1 MQFTA
6 RAGEALAESL
16 NLSTTMQ
23 RVLELIVPAMAD
35 WAVIDLFD
43 EQGRVRID
51 AMVHADPAMAPLA
64 ARLIGA
70 STARPEFAEMIAT
83 ALRAPHTQVNARLE
97 PAVLAAMVLPEY
109 REAILA
115 LDGRSSIIV
124 PLRSGG
130 RSLGALVAYW
140 SSSPRTFGEED
151 VPLFEEIARRAAVA
165 IENAQLYESE
175 RHVANAFQR
184 AALPISLPDVTGI
197 RFDAVYVAA
206 RNEAQIG
213 GELQRSA
220 AQALIATLLLIF
232 GYIAVRFH
240 TWRLSLG
247 AILAVLH
254 DPILVLGTFSLTR
267 TTFDLTV
274 VAAMLAVIGYSLN
287 DTVVVFD
294 RIRER
299 FHTGRR
305 LDPVAVL
312 DQSINQTLSRTI
324 MTKVVTLIVVVALYA
339 LGGAVLRGFSE
350 ALIIGILAGTYSS
363 IYISSAVALDCGLK
377 AEHLLASAV
386 KKPLDDMP

>member
-1 MQFTA
+1 MEFFHHATSFPFMST
-6 RAGEALAESL
+6 RRLWYG
-16 NLSTTMQ
+16 LSI
-23 RVLELIVPAMAD
+23 VLIVISLVSLATRGLDLGVDFTGGVTVQATFPAAANRD
-35 WAVIDLFD
+35 AVITALS
-43 EQGRVRID
+43 G
-51 AMVHADPAMAPLA
+51 AGYADP
-64 ARLIGA
+64 
-70 STARPEFAEMIAT
+70 
-83 ALRAPHTQVNARLE
+83 QVT
-97 PAVLAAMVLPEY
+97 
-109 REAILA
+109 I
-115 LDGRSSIIV
+115 
-124 PLRSGG
+124 
-130 RSLGALVAYW
+130 
-140 SSSPRTFGEED
+140 FGTSR
-151 VPLFEEIARRAAVA
+151 EIAIRLPPTKQSTEQVRSK
-165 IENAQLYESE
+165 IEQILRGVDAGAQIQQVE
-175 RHVANAFQR
+175 VVG
-184 AALPISLPDVTGI
+184 P
-197 RFDAVYVAA
+197 
-206 RNEAQIG
+206 QIG

-220 AQALIATLLLIF
+220 AQALFATLLLIF

-274 VAAMLAVIGYSLN
+274 VAGMLAVIGYSLN

-305 LDPVAVL
+305 LDPVTVL

-363 IYISSAVALDCGLK
+363 IYISSAVALDCGLR
-377 AEHLLASAV
+377 AEHLLATAAR
-386 KKPLDDMP
+386 KPLDDLP